1 MLSPKEQRLGT
12 AIKGHFCTQGILS
25 FRNGIFSE
33 SEKQIDVLK
42 ENQYNK
48 KNPIK
53 DCQKGEKMVFILK
66 PNVPRER
73 IDKFISDWE
82 QKGFSTIY
90 SVGTEHTAVCLI
102 GNTAEIDL
110 DHIVQ
115 TNDIVDYGKRI
126 TEQYKAVNRNVREDD
141 TIIRIGD
148 VSIGE
153 GFFTV
158 ISGPCSVESR
168 EQILEIAHSVKKS
181 GAKILRGGAFK
192 PRTSPYAFQGKQAEG
207 LEMLRAAR
215 RETGLPI
222 VSEIMN
228 QTQIDLFED
237 IDIAQIGA
245 RNMQNFDLLKEAGRM
260 KKPVLLKRGLANTIE
275 ELLMSAEY
283 IVSGGNDQVI
293 LCERGIRTF
302 ETMTRNTLDLSAVAL
317 LKQRSHLPVIVDPS
331 HASGIRS
338 LVPPLAKAAMAVG
351 ADGLM
356 VEAHNDPAKA
366 LCDGAQS
373 LDLEQF
379 HSLMEE
385 LKKRAVIENKII

>member
-1 MLSPKEQRLGT
+1 
-12 AIKGHFCTQGILS
+12 
-25 FRNGIFSE
+25 
-33 SEKQIDVLK
+33 
-42 ENQYNK
+42 
-48 KNPIK
+48 
-53 DCQKGEKMVFILK
+53 MVFILK
-66 PNVPRER
+66 PNTPKEK
-73 IDKFISDWE
+73 IDKFISEWE

-102 GNTAEIDL
+102 GNTIAVDL
-110 DHIVQ
+110 DHVVE
-115 TNDIVDYGKRI
+115 TNDIIDFGKRI
-126 TEQYKAVNRNVREDD
+126 TEQFKAVNRTVLMDD
-141 TIIRIGD
+141 TIVKTGD

-158 ISGPCSVESR
+158 IAGPCSVESN
-168 EQILEIAHSVKKS
+168 EQIMEIARSVKSS

-207 LEMLRAAR
+207 LEMLRLAKK
-215 RETGLPI
+215 ETGLPI

-237 IDIAQIGA
+237 IDIVQIGA
-245 RNMQNFDLLKEAGRM
+245 RNMQNYDLLKVVG
-260 KKPVLLKRGLANTIE
+260 KIKTPVLLKRGLANTIE

-283 IVSGGNDQVI
+283 IVSSGNPNVI

-302 ETMTRNTLDLSAVAL
+302 ETMTRNTLDLSAIAVI
-317 LKQRSHLPVIVDPS
+317 KQKSHLPVIVDPS
-331 HASGIRS
+331 HASGSRS
-338 LVPPLAKAAMAVG
+338 LVPPLAKAALAVG

-356 VEAHNDPAKA
+356 IEAHNNPAKA

-379 HSLMEE
+379 ASLMLE
-385 LKKRAVIENKII
+385 LKKRAVIEEKVI

>member
-1 MLSPKEQRLGT
+1 
-12 AIKGHFCTQGILS
+12 
-25 FRNGIFSE
+25 
-33 SEKQIDVLK
+33 
-42 ENQYNK
+42 
-48 KNPIK
+48 
-53 DCQKGEKMVFILK
+53 MVFILNSNAPK
-66 PNVPRER
+66 EK

-82 QKGFSTIY
+82 SKGFSTIY

-102 GNTAEIDL
+102 GNTAEVDM

-115 TNDIVDYGKRI
+115 TNEIVSYGKRI
-126 TEQYKAVNRNVREDD
+126 TEQYKAVNRSVHEAS
-141 TIIRIGD
+141 TIIRVGGA
-148 VSIGE
+148 VVGE
-153 GFFTV
+153 GHFTV
-158 ISGPCSVESR
+158 ISGPCSVESN
-168 EQILEIAHSVKKS
+168 EQISEIARSVKES

-207 LEMLRAAR
+207 LNLLRMAKQ
-215 RETGLPI
+215 ETGLPI

-228 QTQIDLFED
+228 QTQIDLFDDVD
-237 IDIAQIGA
+237 IMQIGA
-245 RNMQNFDLLKEAGRM
+245 RNMQNFDLLKEVGRL

-283 IVSGGNDQVI
+283 IVSAGNTQVI

-317 LKQRSHLPVIVDPS
+317 LKQKSHLPVIVDPS

-356 VEAHNDPAKA
+356 IEAHNNPATA

-379 HSLMEE
+379 RLLMDE
-385 LKKRAVIENKII
+385 LRKRAVIENKIF